1 MKITNIEVIPIYPH
15 LAKRYDN
22 RKVDLYGID
31 HRTVF
36 KVETDAGIVGY
47 GDQRVRPG
55 GQPDPTIAASLI
67 GRNPF
72 DFINNHL
79 PYGSALNCALYD
91 VMGKYLEVPVYKLIG
106 QKVRDAVP
114 VAAWTRPAAPETFR
128 DEISRA
134 ADQGYTIFKMHT
146 CDYHDVME
154 QTRLAEEVAP
164 EGFKIH
170 YDFNGNRSLA
180 AVLPIIQELERNHP
194 IVGYIEDPLVK
205 NDIDGWRRLR
215 EQTRLPIIM
224 HGTPLG
230 SVQEII
236 RGVADIYMIGGSI
249 GDTVATGFAC
259 GKANIQTILQ
269 FESGT
274 LGKAMALHMAAVLPT
289 HTAHSINLDDQYEE
303 DYTTERIPVIEGSS
317 PVPEGPGLGYE
328 VDEDA
333 LARIAANK
341 PMEPPKHVGALHMS
355 GGNTFYGRS
364 YVSPTSVTG
373 REEGTIRGFRSEIWE
388 DDGSAEFTRIY
399 ERVQQEGTFRAD

>member
-1 MKITNIEVIPIYPH
+1 MKITSIEVIPIYPR

-55 GQPDPTIAASLI
+55 GQPNPSIAESLI

-114 VAAWTRPAAPETFR
+114 VAAWTRPASPETFR

-170 YDFNGNRSLA
+170 YDFNSNRSLA
-180 AVLPIIQELERNHP
+180 AVLPIVQELERNHP

-230 SVQEII
+230 NVQEII
-236 RGVADIYMIGGSI
+236 HSVADIYMIGGSI
-249 GDTVATGFAC
+249 GDTIATGFAC

-317 PVPEGPGLGYE
+317 PVPDGPGLGYE

-341 PMEPPKHVGALHMS
+341 PIELPKHVGVLHMP
-355 GGNTFYGRS
+355 GGNRFYGRS
-364 YVSPTSVTG
+364 YVSPTRVTG
-373 REEGTIRGFRSEIWE
+373 REEGTIRGIKSEIWE

>member
-1 MKITNIEVIPIYPH
+1 MKITNIDVIPVYPR

-36 KVETDAGIVGY
+36 KVETDAGIIGY

-55 GQPDPTIAASLI
+55 GQPDPAIAASLI

-106 QKVRDAVP
+106 QKVRDAVS
-114 VAAWTRPAAPETFR
+114 VAAWTRPASPETFR

-164 EGFKIH
+164 DGFKIH

-180 AVLPIIQELERNHP
+180 AVLPIVQELERNHP

-205 NDIDGWRRLR
+205 NDVDGWRRLR

-236 RGVADIYMIGGSI
+236 HGVADIYMIGGSI

-259 GKANIQTILQ
+259 GKSNIQTILQ

-274 LGKAMALHMAAVLPT
+274 LGKAMALHLAAVLPT

-341 PMEPPKHVGALHMS
+341 PIEPPKHVGVLNMP
-355 GGNTFYGRS
+355 GGHTFYGPS
-364 YVSPTSVTG
+364 YVSPTRVTG
-373 REEGTIRGFRSEIWE
+373 REEGTIRGIRSKIWE
-388 DDGSAEFTRIY
+388 DDGSADFARTY
-399 ERVQQEGTFRAD
+399 ERVQREGTFRAD

>member
-1 MKITNIEVIPIYPH
+1 MKITNIEVIPIYPR

-55 GQPDPTIAASLI
+55 GQPDPAVAASLI

-79 PYGSALNCALYD
+79 SYGSALNCALYD
-91 VMGKYLEVPVYKLIG
+91 VMGKYLDVPVYKLIG

-114 VAAWTRPAAPETFR
+114 VAAWTRPAAPEIFR

-170 YDFNGNRSLA
+170 YDFNSNRSLA
-180 AVLPIIQELERNHP
+180 AVLPIIQELEHVTTLSSV
-194 IVGYIEDPLVK
+194 ISK
-205 NDIDGWRRLR
+205 
-215 EQTRLPIIM
+215 TR
-224 HGTPLG
+224 
-230 SVQEII
+230 S
-236 RGVADIYMIGGSI
+236 
-249 GDTVATGFAC
+249 
-259 GKANIQTILQ
+259 
-269 FESGT
+269 
-274 LGKAMALHMAAVLPT
+274 
-289 HTAHSINLDDQYEE
+289 
-303 DYTTERIPVIEGSS
+303 
-317 PVPEGPGLGYE
+317 
-328 VDEDA
+328 
-333 LARIAANK
+333 
-341 PMEPPKHVGALHMS
+341 
-355 GGNTFYGRS
+355 
-364 YVSPTSVTG
+364 
-373 REEGTIRGFRSEIWE
+373 
-388 DDGSAEFTRIY
+388 
-399 ERVQQEGTFRAD
+399 

>member
-1 MKITNIEVIPIYPH
+1 MKITNIEVIPIYPR
-15 LAKRYDN
+15 LAKRYEN
-22 RKVDLYGID
+22 REVDLYGID

-55 GQPDPTIAASLI
+55 GQPDPAIAASLI

-79 PYGSALNCALYD
+79 SYGSALNCALYD

-114 VAAWTRPAAPETFR
+114 VAAWTRPASPEAFR

-205 NDIDGWRRLR
+205 NDVDGWCRLR

-249 GDTVATGFAC
+249 GDTIATGFAC

-274 LGKAMALHMAAVLPT
+274 IGKAMALHMAAVLPT

-303 DYTTERIPVIEGSS
+303 DYTTERIPVIEGAS

-341 PMEPPKHVGALHMS
+341 PIEIPKHVGVLHMP
-355 GGNTFYGRS
+355 GGHTFYGRS
-364 YVSPTSVTG
+364 YVSPTRVTG
-373 REEGTIRGFRSEIWE
+373 REEGTIRGIKSEIWE
-388 DDGSAEFTRIY
+388 DDGSTEFAGIY
-399 ERVQQEGTFRAD
+399 DRGQKEGTFRAD

>member
-1 MKITNIEVIPIYPH
+1 MKITNIEVIPIYPR
-15 LAKRYDN
+15 LAKRYEN

-55 GQPDPTIAASLI
+55 GQPDPAIAASLI

-79 PYGSALNCALYD
+79 SYGSALNCALYD

-114 VAAWTRPAAPETFR
+114 VAAWTRPASPETFR

-180 AVLPIIQELERNHP
+180 AVLPTIQELERNHP

-205 NDIDGWRRLR
+205 NDVDGWCRLR

-249 GDTVATGFAC
+249 GDTIATGFAC

-274 LGKAMALHMAAVLPT
+274 IGKAMALHMAAVLPT

-303 DYTTERIPVIEGSS
+303 DYTTERIPVIEGAS

-341 PMEPPKHVGALHMS
+341 PIEIPKHVGVLHMP
-355 GGNTFYGRS
+355 GGHTFYGRS
-364 YVSPTSVTG
+364 YVSPTRVTG
-373 REEGTIRGFRSEIWE
+373 REEGTIRGIKSEIWE
-388 DDGSAEFTRIY
+388 DDGSTEFAGIY
-399 ERVQQEGTFRAD
+399 DRVQKEGTFRAD

>member
-1 MKITNIEVIPIYPH
+1 MKITNIEVIPIYPR

-36 KVETDAGIVGY
+36 KVETDAGITGY

-55 GQPDPTIAASLI
+55 GQPDPSIASSLI

-72 DFINNHL
+72 DFINNNL
-79 PYGSALNCALYD
+79 SYGSALNCALYD
-91 VMGKYLEVPVYKLIG
+91 VMGKYLGVPVYKLIG

-114 VAAWTRPAAPETFR
+114 VAAWTRPASPETFR

-170 YDFNGNRSLA
+170 YDFNSNRSLA

-215 EQTRLPIIM
+215 EQIRLPIIM

-236 RGVADIYMIGGSI
+236 HSVADIYMIGGSI
-249 GDTVATGFAC
+249 GDTIATGFAC

-274 LGKAMALHMAAVLPT
+274 LGKAMALHLAAVLPT

-303 DYTTERIPVIEGSS
+303 DYTTDRIPVIEGSS

-333 LARIAANK
+333 LARIAANQ
-341 PMEPPKHVGALHMS
+341 PIEPPKHVGVLHMP

-364 YVSPTSVTG
+364 YVSPTRVTG
-373 REEGTIRGFRSEIWE
+373 REEGTIRGIRSEIWE
-388 DDGSAEFTRIY
+388 DDGSADFAHIY
-399 ERVQQEGTFRAD
+399 ERVQKEGTFRTD

>member
-1 MKITNIEVIPIYPH
+1 MKITNIEVIPIYPR

-36 KVETDAGIVGY
+36 KVETDTGIVGY

-55 GQPDPTIAASLI
+55 GQPDPAIAASLI

-79 PYGSALNCALYD
+79 SYGSALNCALYD
-91 VMGKYLEVPVYKLIG
+91 VMGKYLDVPVHKLIG
-106 QKVRDAVP
+106 QKVRNAVP

-146 CDYHDVME
+146 CDYFDVIE
-154 QTRLAEEVAP
+154 QTRLAEKVAP

-170 YDFNGNRSLA
+170 YDFNSNRSLA

-215 EQTRLPIIM
+215 EQTHLPIIM

-230 SVQEII
+230 SVQEILHS
-236 RGVADIYMIGGSI
+236 VADIYMIGGSI
-249 GDTVATGFAC
+249 GDTIATGFAC

-303 DYTTERIPVIEGSS
+303 DYTTDRIPVIDGSS

-328 VDEDA
+328 VDEEA

-341 PMEPPKHVGALHMS
+341 PIEPPKHVGALHMP

-373 REEGTIRGFRSEIWE
+373 REEGTIRGIRSEIWE

-399 ERVQQEGTFRAD
+399 ERVQNEGTFRAD

>member
-1 MKITNIEVIPIYPH
+1 MKITNIEVIPIYPR
-15 LAKRYDN
+15 LAKRYEN

-55 GQPDPTIAASLI
+55 GQPDPAIAASLI

-79 PYGSALNCALYD
+79 SYGSALNCALYD

-114 VAAWTRPAAPETFR
+114 VAAWTRPASPEAFR

-205 NDIDGWRRLR
+205 NDVDGWCRLR

-249 GDTVATGFAC
+249 GDTIATGFAC

-274 LGKAMALHMAAVLPT
+274 IGKAMALHMAAVLPT

-303 DYTTERIPVIEGSS
+303 DYTTERIPVIEGAS

-341 PMEPPKHVGALHMS
+341 PIEIPKHVGVLHMP
-355 GGNTFYGRS
+355 GGHTFYGRS
-364 YVSPTSVTG
+364 YVSPTRVMG
-373 REEGTIRGFRSEIWE
+373 REEGTIRGIKSEIWE
-388 DDGSAEFTRIY
+388 DDGSTEFAGIY
-399 ERVQQEGTFRAD
+399 DRGQKEGTFRAD